1 MPRNSLTLSTMR
13 SRNRFAVT
21 YRKIAMKELK
31 RSSKSGLRSFRA
43 SSLPGS
49 SAATIMT
56 TGHETIQLRLEHR
69 TAWITL
75 DRPPLNIL
83 DIPMMQALDAV
94 LERALPKC
102 DFVIFQG
109 AGPKAFSAGAEIAD
123 HTPERVKKM
132 LSAFHAVFR
141 RLAAADCLTIAAV
154 HGYCLGGGMELA
166 TFCDFVLA
174 TESAQFGQPEIK
186 LGCFPP
192 VAMVTLPHL
201 IGMRAAADLILTG
214 RQISAGEAQRLG
226 LITRVVSDS
235 ELRLA
240 VSELLEEL
248 RALSPSV
255 LQLTR
260 KTLWNL
266 HSTEFAER
274 LEEVERVYL
283 SRLMKTHD
291 VQEGVRAFL
300 EKRKPVW
307 KAN

>member
-1 MPRNSLTLSTMR
+1 
-13 SRNRFAVT
+13 VT
-21 YRKIAMKELK
+21 DCR
-31 RSSKSGLRSFRA
+31 
-43 SSLPGS
+43 
-49 SAATIMT
+49 
-56 TGHETIQLRLEHR
+56 ETISIRIER
-69 TAWITL
+69 CTAWITL

-83 DIPMMQALDAV
+83 AIRMMETLDAA
-94 LERALPKC
+94 LQRALPES

-123 HTPERVKKM
+123 HTPKHVGKM
-132 LSAFHAVFR
+132 LSAFHAIFH
-141 RLAAADCLTIAAV
+141 RLSKADCVKIAAV
-154 HGYCLGGGMELA
+154 HGHCLGGGMELA

-201 IGMRAAADLILTG
+201 IGMRATADLILTG
-214 RQISAGEAQRLG
+214 RQINAAEAQRLG

-235 ELRLA
+235 ELRHA

-248 RALSPSV
+248 RTLSPSV

-266 HSTEFAER
+266 HSAEFAEQ

-283 SRLMKTHD
+283 SGLMKTHD
-291 VQEGVRAFL
+291 AQEGIRAFL